1 MPETPEPLA
10 GDLVAASEVLGE
22 VFDARGPRIRKIFA
36 RYWLP
41 IETTSTPISF
51 AANGR
56 RWPPA
61 RKNGRRG
68 WRRSWPRSAARAR
81 LK

>member
-36 RYWLP
+36 R
-41 IETTSTPISF
+41 
-51 AANGR
+51 
-56 RWPPA
+56 
-61 RKNGRRG
+61 
-68 WRRSWPRSAARAR
+68 
-81 LK
+81 